1 MKGLKM
7 NKQAEFKKDWIFKTI
22 DKAHDQGLIVSPD
35 MIVSEFNIPSADALI
50 ILNEWFCDRLASLI
64 QGASNE

>member
-1 MKGLKM
+1 M

-22 DKAHDQGLIVSPD
+22 DQAHDQGLIVSPE
-35 MIVSEFNIPSADALI
+35 MIVSEFNIDKKDALT

-64 QGASNE
+64 QGASK